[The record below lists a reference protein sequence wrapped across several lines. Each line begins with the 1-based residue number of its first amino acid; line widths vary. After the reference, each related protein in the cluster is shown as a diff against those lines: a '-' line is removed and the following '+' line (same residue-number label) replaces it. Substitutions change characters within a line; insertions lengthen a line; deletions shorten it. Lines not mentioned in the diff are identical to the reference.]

1 MALGRQLFLWASE
14 NKWLEGQLTS
24 RAFTQRA
31 VRRFMPGER
40 VDDALA
46 AASSLVRQ
54 GIGTILTQLGEN
66 VSEPHQADEV
76 CKHYLT
82 LLDRIHQHE
91 LDADIS
97 IKPTQ
102 FGLDL
107 GFDEAYER
115 IRRVV
120 QHASAVRRLVAI
132 DMESSPYVDPTLE
145 LYRKLRVDHA
155 NLAIC
160 LQAYL
165 HRTPADIAS
174 LLPSAPTIRLVKGA
188 YKEPHDV
195 AIRRKRDVDA
205 RFLELSQSL
214 LQHVHDGNARVYF
227 GTHDPR
233 VIEGVCQQADAL
245 GLKRNAFEIQ
255 MLFGIQ
261 RENQIRLAADG
272 RSLRVLISYGD
283 SWFPWYM
290 RRLAERP
297 ANVLFLAKN
306 LVAR

>member
-24 RAFTQRA
+24 RSFTRRA
-31 VRRFMPGER
+31 VRRFMPGES

-46 AASSLVRQ
+46 AAASLANQ
-54 GIGTILTQLGEN
+54 GVGTILTQLGEN
-66 VSEPHQADEV
+66 VSEPRQADEV
-76 CKHYLT
+76 CRHYLT
-82 LLDRIHQHE
+82 VLDQIHELE

-120 QHASAVRRLVAI
+120 QRASSLRRRVAI
-132 DMESSPYVDPTLE
+132 DMEGSLYIDPTLD
-145 LYRKLRVDHA
+145 LYRKLRVEHA
-155 NLAIC
+155 NVAIC

-165 HRTPADIAS
+165 HRTASDIAS
-174 LLPSAPTIRLVKGA
+174 LLSSAPTIRLVKGA
-188 YKEPHDV
+188 YKEPSSV
-195 AIRRKRDVDA
+195 AIRRKSDVDA
-205 RFLELSQSL
+205 NFLELSQSL
-214 LQHVHDGNARVYF
+214 LEQVHRGNARVYF

-233 VIEGVCQQADAL
+233 VIDSVCQQAAAL
-245 GLKRNAFEIQ
+245 GLKKNAFEIQ
-255 MLFGIQ
+255 MLYGIQ

-290 RRLAERP
+290 RRLA
-297 ANVLFLAKN
+297 
-306 LVAR
+306 